1 MARMNVIFKD
11 DDLLDEIRELVPVRQ
26 RSEFIEEA
34 VRTRL
39 ALLRQE
45 RAIRAAFG
53 SWSDQGRLAPEE
65 EIRQSRTSWEERG
78 SRFDRES
85 DG

>member
-11 DDLLDEIRELVPVRQ
+11 ELLEEIRELIPARQ

-53 SWSDQGRLAPEE
+53 AWSEQDRLSPEE
-65 EIRQSRTSWEERG
+65 EIRQSRESWAKTQ
-78 SRFDRES
+78 SR
-85 DG
+85 

>member
-11 DDLLDEIRELVPVRQ
+11 DLLKEIRELVPVRQ

-39 ALLRQE
+39 ALLKQE
-45 RAIRAAFG
+45 RAIRAVFG
-53 SWSDQGRLAPEE
+53 AWSEEGRTAPDE
-65 EIRQSRTSWEERG
+65 EIRQGRESWAERQ
-78 SRFDRES
+78 SRFGTES

>member
-11 DDLLDEIRELVPVRQ
+11 ELLEEIRDLVPVRQ
-26 RSEFIEEA
+26 RSEFIEGA
-34 VRTRL
+34 VRDRL

-45 RAIRAAFG
+45 KAVRAAFG
-53 SWSDQGRLAPEE
+53 AWSEQERLSPDE
-65 EIRQSRTSWEERG
+65 EIRRSREGWAERQN
-78 SRFDRES
+78 RLEAET

>member
-11 DDLLDEIRELVPVRQ
+11 DLLEEIRELIPVRQ

-53 SWSDQGRLAPEE
+53 AWSEEGHSDPAE
-65 EIRQSRTSWEERG
+65 EIRQSRERWG
-78 SRFDRES
+78 DRLRRFDTES

>member
-11 DDLLDEIRELVPVRQ
+11 ELLEEIRELVPVRQ

-34 VRTRL
+34 VRKRL
-39 ALLRQE
+39 VLLRQE

-53 SWSDQGRLAPEE
+53 AWSEEGRLTPEE
-65 EIRQSRTSWEERG
+65 EIRRSREGWSERG
-78 SRFDRES
+78 GQLEAGV

>member
-11 DDLLDEIRELVPVRQ
+11 ELLEEIRELVPVRQ

-39 ALLRQE
+39 SLLRQE
-45 RAIRAAFG
+45 RAVRAAFG
-53 SWSDQGRLAPEE
+53 AWSEEERLSPED
-65 EIRQSRTSWEERG
+65 EIRQSRESWTERQ
-78 SRFDRES
+78 SRSGTES

>member
-11 DDLLDEIRELVPVRQ
+11 ELLEEIRALIPVRQ
-26 RSEFIEEA
+26 RSEFIEGA
-34 VRTRL
+34 VRDRL

-45 RAIRAAFG
+45 KAVRAAFG
-53 SWSDQGRLAPEE
+53 AWSEQERLSSDE
-65 EIRQSRTSWEERG
+65 EIRRSREGWAERQSRLEAET
-78 SRFDRES
+78 